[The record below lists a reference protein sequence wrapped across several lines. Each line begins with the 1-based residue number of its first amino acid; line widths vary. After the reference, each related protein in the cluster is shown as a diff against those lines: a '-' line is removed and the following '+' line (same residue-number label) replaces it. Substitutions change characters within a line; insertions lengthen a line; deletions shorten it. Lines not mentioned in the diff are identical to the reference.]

1 MVELNDFYNKYT
13 EEIAIIKS
21 NQNMQDRHIADM
33 EKDIQDLKNENKAIY
48 EINTN
53 VRLLAEGM
61 NTVKND
67 ITEFKD
73 DIKNVRAD
81 YTKLD
86 EKVGKE
92 MTDIKKDINDVQNQ
106 PDKSKAAWWDKVVWV
121 LVGGTLSALVAI
133 LIDKL

>member
-1 MVELNDFYNKYT
+1 MEFNEFYSKYT
-13 EEIAIIKS
+13 EDIAVIKS
-21 NQNMQDRHIADM
+21 NQSMHDRHIADM

-67 ITEFKD
+67 INEFKD
-73 DIKNVRAD
+73 DIKNVRAE

-92 MTDIKKDINDVQNQ
+92 VKDIKKDINDVQHQ
-106 PDKSKAAWWDKVVWV
+106 PEKSKAAWWDKVVWLV
-121 LVGGTLSALVAI
+121 VGGTLSAIVA
-133 LIDKL
+133 LLLNRL